1 MSDLHADN
9 RTASRAGCARVTR
22 VQDPDDPGTI
32 VAPADPGPAT
42 PPGYRCWPPDP
53 VALRRLC
60 SLVTARVNTSP
71 GRDLWPISRV
81 KRLCRKASV
90 GRAPRVRPVPG
101 IGVSRLSRLSS
112 GRRDSCALDSI
123 PPAAMSASV
132 SAGLNRWPR

>member
-90 GRAPRVRPVPG
+90 GRAPRVRPVPASAYRG
-101 IGVSRLSRLSS
+101 CHGYHPVAATVAPWTASRRQ
-112 GRRDSCALDSI
+112 
-123 PPAAMSASV
+123 P
-132 SAGLNRWPR
+132 